1 MAKYDDDMME
11 EEIKRLQKEALKVPS
26 FEGRKSNRIPNL
38 PSDTALESNKE
49 RQDAEMISALTKFGR
64 AMLPGQLGPTIAD
77 EIKNRRKPELLR
89 RFKKGGKVSSAST
102 RADGIAQRGKTRGR
116 MI

>member
-1 MAKYDDDMME
+1 MAKYDDEMME
-11 EEIKRLQKEALKVPS
+11 EEMKKPLKKFEIPERL
-26 FEGRKSNRIPNL
+26 RSNRIPNL

-49 RQDAEMISALTKFGR
+49 RQDQEMISALTKFGR

-77 EIKNRRKPELLR
+77 EIKNRRKPELLPKL
-89 RFKKGGKVSSAST
+89 KKGGKVGSASK

-116 MI
+116 IV